1 MPKRIISSENED
13 GGYEKGK
20 HSPLSAVELEIARIL
35 LLDRNQPNW
44 TGLMSNNVVKNGC
57 KAPKMIV
64 AVDFTEDIIYIEEF
78 LTRAKCRLCH
88 AAGAYAI
95 IAPRNEALVFRS
107 NRLCWKCLKECF
119 DVVMT
124 V

>member
-1 MPKRIISSENED
+1 MPKRIISSENKD
-13 GGYEKGK
+13 DNYEKREP
-20 HSPLSAVELEIARIL
+20 SPLSAVELWIACTL
-35 LLDRNQPNW
+35 LLNRNQHIW
-44 TGLMSNNVVKNGC
+44 TGQTSKVGK
-57 KAPKMIV
+57 KYHKTPKMIA

-78 LTRAKCRLCH
+78 LIRAKCRLCH

-119 DVVMT
+119 DVVMP

>member
-1 MPKRIISSENED
+1 
-13 GGYEKGK
+13 
-20 HSPLSAVELEIARIL
+20 
-35 LLDRNQPNW
+35 
-44 TGLMSNNVVKNGC
+44 MSDNVGKNGR
-57 KAPKMIV
+57 KAAKKIV

-88 AAGAYAI
+88 AVGAYTI
-95 IAPRNEALVFRS
+95 IAPADEALVFRS

-119 DVVMT
+119 DVVMP